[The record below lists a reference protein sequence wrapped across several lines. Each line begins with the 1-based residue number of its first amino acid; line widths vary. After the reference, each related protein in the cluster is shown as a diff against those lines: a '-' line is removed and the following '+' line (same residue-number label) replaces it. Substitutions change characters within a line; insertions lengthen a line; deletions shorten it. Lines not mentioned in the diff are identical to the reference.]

1 MKRTFI
7 TLCISVFSV
16 GAMAN
21 DFYIPSTISS
31 EGQAFLESSFSR
43 EAKDA
48 SRIPDGLNTESWKE
62 LQRKSDADVKPLNDA
77 AVAMYNPQISSMK
90 IGGVPVLD
98 VKPQVW
104 VDNGKVL
111 VYTHGGAYTGYS
123 AISTLASSV
132 PVAADTGMR
141 VISVDYT
148 LAPHAKFD
156 VITDQVIAVLEGLTK
171 QGYTMSDI
179 AIYGDSAGGGLAAG
193 SVLKMR
199 DKGMALPAA
208 VVLWSPWSDITDT
221 GDTYHTLKDAEPL
234 YRYDLLLKPSAD
246 AYADVSEHKSPYVS
260 PVYGDYSKPFPP
272 TLIQAGTKELFLSN
286 AVRLY
291 QAIDSHGGEAKLD
304 IYEGMWHVFQAF
316 SFDIPEAK
324 VARKKMAAYLDDK
337 LAIVK

>member
-1 MKRTFI
+1 MKRTLI
-7 TLCISVFSV
+7 TLCLTVLSA
-16 GAMAN
+16 GTMAD

-31 EGQAFLESSFSR
+31 EGQAFLAENFSLKAKNES
-43 EAKDA
+43 A
-48 SRIPDGLNTESWKE
+48 IPAGL
-62 LQRKSDADVKPLNDA
+62 DADGWTAIQQLSDQEVKPLNDS
-77 AVAMYNPQISSMK
+77 AVAMYQPQVTALE
-90 IGGVPVLD
+90 IGGVSVLD
-98 VKPQVW
+98 VKPKGW
-104 VDNGKVL
+104 TDNGKVL
-111 VYTHGGAYTGYS
+111 VYTHGGAYVGYT
-123 AISTLASSV
+123 AESTLASSV
-132 PVAADTGMR
+132 PVAEDTGLR

-171 QGYTMSDI
+171 QGYKMSDI

-234 YRYDLLLKPSAD
+234 YRYDILLKPSAD
-246 AYADVSEHKSPYVS
+246 AYADVSEHKNPYVS
-260 PVYGDYSKPFPP
+260 PVYGDYTKPFPP

-324 VARKKMAAYLDDK
+324 LARKKMAAYLDDK